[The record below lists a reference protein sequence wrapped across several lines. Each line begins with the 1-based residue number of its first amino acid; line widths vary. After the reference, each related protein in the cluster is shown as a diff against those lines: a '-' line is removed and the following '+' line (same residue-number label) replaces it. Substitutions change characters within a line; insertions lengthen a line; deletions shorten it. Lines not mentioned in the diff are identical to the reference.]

1 MSKKTKKKN
10 SAEIEKKQYY
20 IVDKS
25 ILSASI
31 QKVIAV
37 NEMVKNEHISKH
49 EGIRRTGLSRS
60 TYYKYKDYIK
70 PFFEGSQEKIFNIH
84 MSLQDR
90 QGLLAKILE
99 VVAKDQMNILTI
111 VQNAAVDGIVQL
123 TLSLQGTIHSPKNIE
138 GTLAQIQKIEGVE
151 DLRILGTNL

>member
-1 MSKKTKKKN
+1 MTKKAKEN
-10 SAEIEKKQYY
+10 EKIHDGKRQYY
-20 IVDKS
+20 IVDKT

-60 TYYKYKDYIK
+60 TYYKYKDFIK

-84 MSLQDR
+84 MSLKDR
-90 QGLLAKILE
+90 QGLLAQILE
-99 VVAKDQMNILTI
+99 VIADDKMNILTI

-123 TLSLQGTIHSPKNIE
+123 TISLQGTAETPKNIE
-138 GTLAQIQKIEGVE
+138 TTLAKIQVIDGVR
-151 DLRILGTNL
+151 DLRILGSNS

>member
-1 MSKKTKKKN
+1 MAKKTKEKN
-10 SAEIEKKQYY
+10 SREVEKKQYY

-84 MSLQDR
+84 MSLKDR

-99 VVAKDQMNILTI
+99 VVAKDEMNILTI

-123 TLSLQGTIHSPKNIE
+123 TLSLQGTVHSPKNIE
-138 GTLAQIQKIEGVE
+138 VSLAEIQKIEGVL
-151 DLRILGTNL
+151 DLRILGSNS

>member
-1 MSKKTKKKN
+1 MNKKKKD
-10 SAEIEKKQYY
+10 EKKQYY

-25 ILSASI
+25 ILPISI
-31 QKVIAV
+31 QKVITV

-84 MSLQDR
+84 MSLKDMP
-90 QGLLAKILE
+90 GLLAKILE
-99 VVAKDQMNILTI
+99 VIAKDSINILTI

-123 TLSLQGTIHSPKNIE
+123 TLSLQGNPDSPKNIE
-138 GTLAQIQKIEGVE
+138 KTLESIQNIYGVL
-151 DLRILGTNL
+151 DLRILGSNI

>member
-1 MSKKTKKKN
+1 MAVKKKEKVN
-10 SAEIEKKQYY
+10 NVVEKKQYY

-25 ILSASI
+25 ILPASI

-70 PFFEGSQEKIFNIH
+70 PFFEGGQEKIFNIH
-84 MSLQDR
+84 MSLQDK

-99 VVAKDQMNILTI
+99 LVAKDEMNILTI

-138 GTLAQIQKIEGVE
+138 GMLEEIQKIPGVL
-151 DLRILGTNL
+151 DLRILGSNS

>member
-1 MSKKTKKKN
+1 MAKKIKEN
-10 SAEIEKKQYY
+10 EISHEEKRQYY
-20 IVDKS
+20 IVDKT

-60 TYYKYKDYIK
+60 TYYKYKDFIK
-70 PFFEGSQEKIFNIH
+70 PFFEGSQEKIFKIH
-84 MSLQDR
+84 MSLKDK

-99 VVAKDQMNILTI
+99 VIADDKMNILTI

-123 TLSLQGTIHSPKNIE
+123 TISLQGTAETPKNIE
-138 GTLAQIQKIEGVE
+138 MTLSKIQKIDGVR
-151 DLRILGTNL
+151 DLRILGSNS

>member
-10 SAEIEKKQYY
+10 NGEVEKKQYY

-25 ILSASI
+25 ILPASI

-123 TLSLQGTIHSPKNIE
+123 TLSLQGTARSPKNIE
-138 GTLAQIQKIEGVE
+138 GMLAQIQKIEGVV
-151 DLRILGTNL
+151 DLRILGTNA